1 MKSLLVLLLSPFL
14 AVDEFEGCKRS
25 EATQRKEKQKKRR
38 LFLRKEEI
46 LDKEGVAATANYGQ
60 RWIYFFLSN
69 ISEHTFLIAGT
80 LWLQV

>member
-46 LDKEGVAATANYGQ
+46 LDKEGVAVSSYRSDPIGF
-60 RWIYFFLSN
+60 RFRVSLK
-69 ISEHTFLIAGT
+69 
-80 LWLQV
+80 LQSW